1 MTVTAADVTRDVP
14 LRARAR
20 TFERFDRRGR
30 SHNAYFAFRP
40 GTAFPGAWGEAELSL
55 RACEALA
62 RETRRRYDCRLDS
75 HRERA
80 RSRCAARG
88 AGR

>member
-20 TFERFDRRGR
+20 TFAFRLSTARRADVF
-30 SHNAYFAFRP
+30 AYFAFRP

-55 RACEALA
+55 RA
-62 RETRRRYDCRLDS
+62 
-75 HRERA
+75 
-80 RSRCAARG
+80 
-88 AGR
+88 